1 MRNSRFPKSG
11 GGLVL
16 VMAGLLAAGCA
27 AQATKCGG
35 ATESPA
41 DMARRQGMNLT
52 QQPFGTTAEGAAVDL
67 YTLDN
72 GRGLKARVMT
82 YGAILTAVEAPDRSG
97 KSANVT
103 LYLETLKDYM
113 AGHPMFG
120 ATVGRYANRIGGA
133 KFKID
138 GVEYPLA
145 ANSGK
150 NCIHGG
156 KRGFDKAVWKA
167 EPVAGGGFVGV
178 KFSHTSPD
186 GDEGFPG
193 TVNVTV
199 TYTLTS
205 ANELKMEYTGATDKP
220 TVLALTNHAYW
231 NLAGAG
237 VGDVLGHRLMVA
249 AGEYLPADE
258 SLIPTGEYKS
268 VEGTPLDFRKPE
280 TVGARVAQ
288 LPATGGYDHCYVLS
302 KAPTHELAL
311 AARVSEPAGGRVME
325 VWTTYPGVQLY
336 TANRLNLKS
345 GGKTYGPYSGL
356 CLETQYFPDSPNKP
370 QFPSAVLRPG
380 EVYHHLTVHK
390 FSVEK

>member
-1 MRNSRFPKSG
+1 
-11 GGLVL
+11 
-16 VMAGLLAAGCA
+16 
-27 AQATKCGG
+27 
-35 ATESPA
+35 
-41 DMARRQGMNLT
+41 MNVT
-52 QQPFGTTAEGAAVDL
+52 QQPFGQTAEGAAVDL

-72 GRGLKARVMT
+72 GRGMRVRIMT
-82 YGAILTAVEAPDRSG
+82 YGAILTAVETPDRSG

-103 LYLETLKDYM
+103 LYLDTLKDYL

-120 ATVGRYANRIGGA
+120 AVVGRYANRIGGA
-133 KFKID
+133 KFTLD

-167 EPVAGGGFVGV
+167 EPVAGGGFVGL
-178 KFSHTSPD
+178 KLSHTSPD

-193 TVNVTV
+193 TLAATV

-205 ANELKMEYTGATDKP
+205 ANELKMEYTARADKP
-220 TVLALTNHAYW
+220 TVVSLTNHAYW

-237 VGDVLGHRLMVA
+237 VGDVLGHRLMIT

-280 TVGARVAQ
+280 AVGARIGR
-288 LPATGGYDHCYVLS
+288 LTATGGYDHGYVLS
-302 KAPTHELAL
+302 KEGPSELRL
-311 AARVSEPAGGRVME
+311 AARVSEPASGRVME

-336 TANRLNLKS
+336 TANKLNLKA
-345 GGKTYGPYSGL
+345 GDKAYGPHSGL

-370 QFPSAVLRPG
+370 QFPSTVLRPG

>member
-1 MRNSRFPKSG
+1 
-11 GGLVL
+11 
-16 VMAGLLAAGCA
+16 
-27 AQATKCGG
+27 
-35 ATESPA
+35 
-41 DMARRQGMNLT
+41 MNVT
-52 QQPFGTTAEGAAVDL
+52 QQPFGQTADGKAVDL

-72 GRGLKARVMT
+72 GRGMRVRIMT
-82 YGAILTAVEAPDRSG
+82 YGAILTAVEAPDRAG

-103 LYLETLKDYM
+103 LYLDTLKDYL

-120 ATVGRYANRIGGA
+120 AVVGRYANRIGGA
-133 KFKID
+133 RFTLD

-167 EPVAGGGFVGV
+167 EPVAGGGFVGL
-178 KFSHTSPD
+178 KLSHISPD

-193 TVNVTV
+193 ALAATV

-205 ANELKMEYTGATDKP
+205 ANELKMEYTARADKP
-220 TVLALTNHAYW
+220 TVVSLTNHAYW

-237 VGDVLGHRLMVA
+237 AGDVLGHRLMIA
-249 AGEYLPADE
+249 AGEYLPADDT
-258 SLIPTGEYKS
+258 LIPTGEYKS

-280 TVGARVAQ
+280 TVGARIGR
-288 LPATGGYDHCYVLS
+288 LTATGGYDHGYVLS
-302 KAPTHELAL
+302 KEGPSQLRL
-311 AARVSEPAGGRVME
+311 AARVSEPASGRVME

-336 TANRLNLKS
+336 TANKLNLKA
-345 GGKTYGPYSGL
+345 GDKAYGPHSGL

-370 QFPSAVLRPG
+370 QFPSPVLRPG

>member
-1 MRNSRFPKSG
+1 MRRLRFSKCG
-11 GGLVL
+11 GVL
-16 VMAGLLAAGCA
+16 MLTLAGVLAAGCA
-27 AQATKCGG
+27 APAARSGEATQ
-35 ATESPA
+35 SPV
-41 DMARRQGMNLT
+41 DGARRQGMNIS
-52 QQPFGTTAEGAAVDL
+52 QQPFGTTAEGKAVDL

-72 GRGLKARVMT
+72 GRGMKVSVMT
-82 YGAILTAVEAPDRSG
+82 YGCILTAVETPDRTG
-97 KSANVT
+97 KPANVT
-103 LYLETLKDYM
+103 LNLDTLKDYL

-120 ATVGRYANRIGGA
+120 AVVGRVANRIGGA
-133 KFKID
+133 KFTLD

-167 EPVAGGGFVGV
+167 EPVSGGGFVGL
-178 KFSHTSPD
+178 KLSHTSPD

-193 TVNVTV
+193 KVDVTV

-205 ANELKMEYTGATDKP
+205 ANELKMEYAARADKP
-220 TVLALTNHAYW
+220 TVVNLTNHAYW

-237 VGDVLGHRLMVA
+237 VGDVLGHRLMIPS
-249 AGEYLPADE
+249 GEYLPADDT
-258 SLIPTGEYKS
+258 LIPTGEYKS
-268 VEGTPLDFRKPE
+268 VEGTPLDFRKVE

-288 LPATGGYDHCYVLS
+288 IPAIGGYDHCYVLA
-302 KAPTHELAL
+302 KTPVHELAL
-311 AARVSEPAGGRVME
+311 AARVSEPTSGRVME

-336 TANRLNLKS
+336 TANKLKLKA
-345 GGKTYGPYSGL
+345 GDKTYGPHSGL

>member
-1 MRNSRFPKSG
+1 MQRSRFAISG
-11 GGLVL
+11 GVLVL
-16 VMAGLLAAGCA
+16 TLAGVLAAGCA
-27 AQATKCGG
+27 AQAARSGE
-35 ATESPA
+35 AAESPI
-41 DMARRQGMNLT
+41 DMARRQGMNIS
-52 QQPFGTTAEGAAVDL
+52 QQPFGTTAEGKAVDL

-72 GRGLKARVMT
+72 GRGMKVRVMT
-82 YGAILTAVEAPDRSG
+82 YGCILTAVEAPDRTG
-97 KSANVT
+97 KTANVT
-103 LYLETLKDYM
+103 LYLDTLKDYL

-120 ATVGRYANRIGGA
+120 AVVGRVAGRIGGA
-133 KFKID
+133 KFTLD

-167 EPVAGGGFVGV
+167 EPVSGGGYVGL
-178 KFSHTSPD
+178 KLSHTSPD

-193 TVNVTV
+193 TLTATV

-205 ANELKMEYTGATDKP
+205 ANELKMEYTARTDKP
-220 TVLALTNHAYW
+220 TVVNLTNHAYW

-237 VGDVLGHRLMVA
+237 VGDVLGHRLMIPS
-249 AGEYLPADE
+249 GEYLPADDT
-258 SLIPTGEYKS
+258 LIPTGEYKS
-268 VEGTPLDFRKPE
+268 VEGTPLDFRKAE

-288 LPATGGYDHCYVLS
+288 IPAIGGYDHSYVLS
-302 KAPTHELAL
+302 KQGPSELRL
-311 AARVSEPAGGRVME
+311 AARVSEPTSGRVME
-325 VWTTYPGVQLY
+325 VWTTYPDVHLY
-336 TANRLNLKS
+336 TANKLKLKA
-345 GGKTYGPYSGL
+345 GDKAYGPYAGL

-380 EVYHHLTVHK
+380 EVYRHLTVHK

>member
-11 GGLVL
+11 GVLAL

-27 AQATKCGG
+27 AQATKRGG

-72 GRGLKARVMT
+72 GRGLKARIMT
-82 YGAILTAVEAPDRSG
+82 YGAILTAVETPDRTG

-103 LYLETLKDYM
+103 LYLETLKDYL

-120 ATVGRYANRIGGA
+120 ATVGRFANRIGGA

-178 KFSHTSPD
+178 KFSHASPD

-193 TVNVTV
+193 AVTATV

-205 ANELKMEYTGATDKP
+205 ANELRMEYTGATDKP
-220 TVLALTNHAYW
+220 TVLNLTNHAYW

-249 AGEYLPADE
+249 SGEYLPADE

-302 KAPTHELAL
+302 KAPAHELAL
-311 AARVSEPAGGRVME
+311 AARVSEPTSGRVME

-336 TANRLNLKS
+336 TANRLNLKA

-380 EVYHHLTVHK
+380 EAYRHLTVHK
-390 FSVEK
+390 FGVEK